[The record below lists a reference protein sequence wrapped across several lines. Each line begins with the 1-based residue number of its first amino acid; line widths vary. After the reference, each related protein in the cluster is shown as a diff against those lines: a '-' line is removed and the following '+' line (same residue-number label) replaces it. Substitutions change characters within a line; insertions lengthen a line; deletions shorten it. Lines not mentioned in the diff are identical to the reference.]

1 MIFPTI
7 FNQVY
12 VSSLMTGVLYR
23 VIDNH
28 QDCQILQNDLD
39 YLSSWADC
47 WQLKFNVSKCYHLGI
62 TSKRTPHMYNY
73 CLNGQIICRESS
85 TKYLGVT
92 ITSTLRWNE
101 HCDNICKKANS
112 TLGLLKRIL
121 GSCSPTVKTR
131 AYLSLVRPKL
141 EYASCINF
149 IFPKNHCNWIS
160 TVLKVLH

>member
-39 YLSSWADC
+39 CLSSWADC

-149 IFPKNHCNWIS
+149 IFPKNHCN
-160 TVLKVLH
+160 